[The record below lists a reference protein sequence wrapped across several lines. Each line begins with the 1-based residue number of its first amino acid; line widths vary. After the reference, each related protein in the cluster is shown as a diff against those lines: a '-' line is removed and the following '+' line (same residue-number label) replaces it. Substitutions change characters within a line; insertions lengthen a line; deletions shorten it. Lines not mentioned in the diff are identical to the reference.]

1 MVFVYE
7 MKCIL
12 VHVVGVVID
21 RDYELYGFLEYACY
35 KGETIVIKERAK
47 INAPKKKP
55 HESPFIP

>member
-47 INAPKKKP
+47 INAPKKKTA
-55 HESPFIP
+55 